1 MLRLIRALRR
11 RIRDRRRDERGQA
24 LPLAAVGIFAM
35 VLGVLATLNLGQAV
49 HQRIKLQN
57 TADSAAYT
65 LAAMEARTFNYIAF
79 LNRVQIAHYNTA
91 MVVQSYM
98 TWVGFQV
105 ALYGTSV
112 DLLSSLRDAAKMGQQ
127 LCVVPYLKP
136 FWAALV
142 VWLEAVATIQEM
154 MRKFAVQAFELGE
167 RIGHY
172 LVEAMAIF
180 NRDAV
185 WQTQVARA
193 ALLNVHIL
201 SGMQNYIEKLD
212 KDISFTSGKSV
223 FLNVLVNAAFNSIE
237 YYQTFDSAAGIN
249 PMLYGI
255 IKDYSRVFPSFKGSY
270 HKKPPEEQG
279 SGKVASADAYR
290 IMTELCHATRTPRFV
305 SNRGDW
311 VGATQLVPGF
321 LLVSGNKKGQ
331 TKFTKDKDLSNAEIK
346 AIRNEENYAPGVA
359 FSSDDFL
366 DSGTGGGLGFMGAAI
381 ATVAYTGSSKKIG
394 DAIAAYEDETKHYRY
409 TGSGNSNSLVVAAPP
424 PTQITSPKFET
435 QTDETPHRH
444 WPGFAPY
451 FIFKPSSDR
460 TKDFNQ
466 PSTWIFLNK
475 HHQDFQTDNGS
486 LGNLG
491 AATRAPWF
499 TKFEWR
505 NGSQVVQLDSTIG
518 GKRNSYLF
526 EGLNVLSRGMAYYH
540 RPGNWKEHPNFFNPF
555 WRARL
560 APVGQK
566 LQSFWDRWVTQ
577 NITTSSE
584 SQVVKGFI
592 SFLRNAQMDVFTSFI
607 TGLITH

>member
-1 MLRLIRALRR
+1 MLRLLCTLQRRFRARR
-11 RIRDRRRDERGQA
+11 RREGGQA

-98 TWVGFQV
+98 TWVGFQLAV
-105 ALYGTSV
+105 YGTSV
-112 DLLSSLRDAAKMGQQ
+112 DLLSTMRDAADMGEQINTT
-127 LCVVPYLKP
+127 CPYGIKCLYTALK
-136 FWAALV
+136 AILSISAM
-142 VWLEAVATIQEM
+142 IQEM
-154 MRKFAVQAFELGE
+154 LRDMALEVYKIGE
-167 RIGHY
+167 KIGHY
-172 LVEAMAIF
+172 VVEAMAIF
-180 NRDAV
+180 NRDVV
-185 WQTQVARA
+185 WQTQNARA
-193 ALLNVHIL
+193 MLLNVHIL
-201 SGMQNYIEKLD
+201 TGMQNYIEKLD

-237 YYQTFDSAAGIN
+237 YYQTYDSAAGMN
-249 PMLYGI
+249 PMIYGI
-255 IKDYSRVFPSFKGSY
+255 VQDYKRVNPSFKGDY
-270 HKKPPEEQG
+270 HKKPPEEGG
-279 SGKVASADAYR
+279 SGTPASADAIR

-305 SNRGDW
+305 SDRSEA
-311 VGATQLVPGF
+311 VYATQIVPGV
-321 LLVSGNKKGQ
+321 LMVAGQKKGQ
-331 TKFTKDKDLSNAEIK
+331 TKITKDKDLSDAQIK
-346 AIRNEENYAPGVA
+346 AIRDEGRYAPGVA

-366 DSGTGGGLGFMGAAI
+366 DSGSAMGMAVPPT
-381 ATVAYTGSSKKIG
+381 TVMYTGTAKKIG

-409 TGSGNSNSLVVAAPP
+409 TGSDSNSSSVMAMPP
-424 PTQITSPKFET
+424 PSQLTGPKFET
-435 QTDETPHRH
+435 ESDEDPHRH

-451 FIFKPSSDR
+451 YIFKPSSDR

-466 PSTWIFLNK
+466 PSSWIFLNK

-491 AATRAPWF
+491 SETRAPWF

-540 RPGNWKEHPNFFNPF
+540 RPGNWKEQPNFFNPF

-584 SQVVKGFI
+584 NQVVKGFV
-592 SFLRNAQMDVFTSFI
+592 SFLRNAQMDMFTAFI